1 MSLLKS
7 YGMTAL
13 TGGLIALLIC
23 LVWYGVVSVV
33 GIDVE
38 VQAPGSDKIEPLPI
52 PAIVFATLIPALAGT
67 GLAMVLKRM
76 TGRGLLIFQIVAGVV
91 LVLSL
96 GSPLG
101 LPVDT
106 VNKLVLVVMHF
117 IAAGAVVWAVR
128 RNYASL

>member
-1 MSLLKS
+1 MSKLKS

-13 TGGLIALLIC
+13 TSGLIALLIC
-23 LVWYGVVSVV
+23 LVWYGAVSII

-38 VQAPGSDKIEPLPI
+38 IQAPGSDKTEPLPI

-106 VNKLVLVVMHF
+106 VNKLVLVAMHF